1 MKRYT
6 TISDDNLKR
15 YLQKIRRIS
24 KLEDDD
30 AIEELDEFLFHVT
43 DQVLI
48 SVMDESKDEKNDEYE
63 AKSCEDEL
71 NNFRIELEKHVSINR
86 SNVNSGRS
94 LRSASQ
100 ELGYYWSPKYQIKYS
115 QMLTELRN
123 EAEKIAN
130 DCDIKSAIFYI
141 QNTSKKNIRVFAS
154 INLIIRQLDHYET
167 ILKNKSVLTEDLS
180 KRIIEIKKDCAWFR
194 ANKKLAEAE
203 IAKGGKN
210 EKKYLKLIGEAEV
223 MLKQDWCLFLP
234 DLPIPQLTT

>member
-30 AIEELDEFLFHVT
+30 AIEELDEFLFNIT
-43 DQVLI
+43 DQVLA
-48 SVMDESKDEKNDEYE
+48 SVINESKDESKDENDDDYN
-63 AKSCEDEL
+63 AKFCEKEL
-71 NNFRIELEKHVSINR
+71 NNFRLELEKYVTIDR
-86 SNVNSGRS
+86 SNVYSARY
-94 LRSASQ
+94 LRDASQ

-115 QMLTELRN
+115 QMLTELKN

-130 DCDIKSAIFYI
+130 DCEIKAPIFYI
-141 QNTSKKNIRVFAS
+141 QNTSKKDIRVFSS
-154 INLIIRQLDHYET
+154 INLIIRKLDHYET
-167 ILKNKSVLTEDLS
+167 ILKNKSALTEDLS
-180 KRIIEIKKDCAWFR
+180 QRIIEIKKDCAWFR

-203 IAKGGKN
+203 VAKGGKN

-223 MLKQDWCLFLP
+223 ILKQDWCSFLP
-234 DLPIPQLTT
+234 DFTRT